1 MIFWIKQRF
10 ELLQPF
16 SVVSKTFFLC
26 FSFEMIFLQLFSAS
40 PIFFLIYRC
49 CLQKAVRSFLIELLL
64 PTKNKLF
71 LTFLFSH
78 FHTASLQF
86 LATYKCLLSGVKVEM
101 YFPFKSRGIT
111 SGARFI
117 FIFITPSTV
126 LMMTLQ
132 KFLPCFPFEICF
144 LFLHPRIGKR
154 MCAESLSHWQNI
166 LQQKMM
172 IPGEEII
179 NLSEE
184 VERSGKVNPQEKREL
199 FIFSF
204 IVLQV
209 FVEKS
214 RRAEEGWKQFEQL
227 YEACFSMFP
236 S

>member
-1 MIFWIKQRF
+1 MTSQ
-10 ELLQPF
+10 Q
-16 SVVSKTFFLC
+16 T
-26 FSFEMIFLQLFSAS
+26 
-40 PIFFLIYRC
+40 
-49 CLQKAVRSFLIELLL
+49 
-64 PTKNKLF
+64 
-71 LTFLFSH
+71 
-78 FHTASLQF
+78 

-101 YFPFKSRGIT
+101 YFLFKSLGIT

-132 KFLPCFPFEICF
+132 NFLPCVRLKICF
-144 LFLHPRIGKR
+144 LLSHPRIGKR

-166 LQQKMM
+166 LQQKMI

-179 NLSEE
+179 NLDEE

-209 FVEKS
+209 SSKS
-214 RRAEEGWKQFEQL
+214 QDERKRDENNLSNCMKLASLCFRRKSICGAFFMSNGWDAADFKPSKTYPEAIPCQTNIYVYISFGI
-227 YEACFSMFP
+227 YEAISTKYIIRY
-236 S
+236 